1 MRETAARKRCACC
14 QKDELA
20 SWFCHSRQDNETP
33 CKSNRPVVNQANA
46 FDSRLRGSRQPK
58 HRVHSLNCE
67 WALCRSLDPS
77 SGLEAEDRQSRN
89 LGYHPIA
96 RRASAVRAVKRTN
109 WLRGFVTRDKTM
121 KSNRPVVN
129 QANAFDSRL
138 RGSRQPEAPRPFPL
152 LWMSSLSESRS
163 LSGLVD
169 RQSRKLPPAS
179 MPVGARPTILPCN
192 LLVTN

>member
-1 MRETAARKRCACC
+1 MRETAA
-14 QKDELA
+14 LA
-20 SWFCHSRQDNETP
+20 LCVLPKGRTGFVVLSLGQDNETP
-33 CKSNRPVVNQANA
+33 CIKSNRPVVNQANG

-77 SGLEAEDRQSRN
+77 CGLVDRQSCN

-121 KSNRPVVN
+121 KRLAKSNRPVVN
-129 QANAFDSRL
+129 QATGFDSRL
-138 RGSRQPEAPRPFPL
+138 RGSRQPKHRVH
-152 LWMSSLSESRS
+152 SLNCSEWALCRS
-163 LSGLVD
+163 LD
-169 RQSRKLPPAS
+169 RSPDPAS
-179 MPVGARPTILPCN
+179 WIVSRANYTR
-192 LLVTN
+192 